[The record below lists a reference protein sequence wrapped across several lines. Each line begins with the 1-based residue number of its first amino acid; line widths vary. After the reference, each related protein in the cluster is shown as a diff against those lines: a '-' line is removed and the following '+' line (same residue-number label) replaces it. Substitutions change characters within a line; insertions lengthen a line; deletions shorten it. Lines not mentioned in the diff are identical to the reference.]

1 MDIEQFESIAL
12 VVGITLLVGWMFFII
27 YDLGK
32 RSKAGKFGMFVL
44 FFALGLG
51 VFGFLAKTILV
62 EFWGL

>member
-51 VFGFLAKTILV
+51 VFGFLAKTVIV
-62 EFWGL
+62 EMWGL